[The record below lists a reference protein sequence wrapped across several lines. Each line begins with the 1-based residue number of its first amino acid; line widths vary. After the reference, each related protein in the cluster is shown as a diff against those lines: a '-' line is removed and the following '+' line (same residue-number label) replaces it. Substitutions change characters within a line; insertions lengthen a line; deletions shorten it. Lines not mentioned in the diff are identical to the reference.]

1 MSLLLCRGRGMQ
13 RTLSLVVAVLLLVQ
27 PAEAQVDPA
36 AFANSGGAPKGAWE
50 TTKKSPP
57 PGPPVNCSGA
67 WTAYGACSP
76 TSRQWRFFEPTRWAE
91 NGGQACPQQLSEER
105 ACTYPGP
112 RLLYASGG
120 FADPWRPRCSR
131 RDGAC
136 EFPLITA
143 AVGDSIVFLSPDGAP
158 RVSRLAST
166 WHYSVCDFTESHT
179 VDVGRVVSKEGV
191 SATGFSH
198 HVSFS
203 VLRAEAPGL
212 WPARA
217 HKCRS
222 GFRARPPVCLSPPPK
237 HSLSQVLLSDMY
249 QYTVREADRG
259 RSLYLSSSDAS
270 RCGLGQAQ
278 ILKSTPR

>member
-1 MSLLLCRGRGMQ
+1 
-13 RTLSLVVAVLLLVQ
+13 VLMLVQ
-27 PAEAQVDPA
+27 PAAAQVDPA
-36 AFANSGGAPKGAWE
+36 AFANSGGAPKGAWDA
-50 TTKKSPP
+50 TKQSGPP
-57 PGPPVNCSGA
+57 PGPTVNCTGA

-76 TSRQWRFFEPTRWAE
+76 AARQWRFFEPTRWAE
-91 NGGQACPQQLSEER
+91 NGGRSCPQHLSEER

-143 AVGDSIVFLSPDGAP
+143 AVDDSIVFVSPDGPP

-166 WHYSVCDFTESHT
+166 WHYSVCDFTESRT
-179 VDVGRVVSKEGV
+179 FDVGLVVTKEGV

-198 HVSFS
+198 HASFS
-203 VLRAEAPGL
+203 VLRVEAPVL
-212 WPARA
+212 WPARL

-222 GFRARPPVCLSPPPK
+222 GFRARAPVCLSSQPT
-237 HSLSQVLLSDMY
+237 HSLRRCYYRICTSTLSGKPIEAGH
-249 QYTVREADRG
+249 YT
-259 RSLYLSSSDAS
+259 
-270 RCGLGQAQ
+270 
-278 ILKSTPR
+278 